1 MSNEYIRWRDISYT
15 NILIQV
21 VQYCFAKSKSIRSRA
36 TEGLN
41 SPLILCSF
49 YKPIL
54 FSIIFVS
61 IFVITLQSIKRNF
74 AENQP
79 NFELILTQ
87 QCLQL
92 ATKAIKNDTMSA
104 LLVLTRFTIRAF
116 GIDGWN
122 WSYCFSHSE
131 VILAFIYSSIG
142 NRLSLIVNR
151 FCLLRSV
158 AWLKNYYQRKQ
169 D

>member
-1 MSNEYIRWRDISYT
+1 MIY
-15 NILIQV
+15 L
-21 VQYCFAKSKSIRSRA
+21 
-36 TEGLN
+36 
-41 SPLILCSF
+41 
-49 YKPIL
+49 
-54 FSIIFVS
+54 
-61 IFVITLQSIKRNF
+61 
-74 AENQP
+74 
-79 NFELILTQ
+79 
-87 QCLQL
+87 
-92 ATKAIKNDTMSA
+92 NDTIPV
-104 LLVLTRFTIRAF
+104 LLVLTRFTIRIF

-122 WSYCFSHSE
+122 WSYCFSNSE